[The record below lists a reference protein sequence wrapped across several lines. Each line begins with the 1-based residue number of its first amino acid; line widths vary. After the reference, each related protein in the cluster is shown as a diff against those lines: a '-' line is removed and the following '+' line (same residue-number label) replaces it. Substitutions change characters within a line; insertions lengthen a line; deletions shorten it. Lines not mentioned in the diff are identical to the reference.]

1 MINNKQKIKV
11 VFALLSILFAL
22 ILVAVGDKSG
32 WTTLELIF
40 ASLSIA
46 SLFMMVKE

>member
-1 MINNKQKIKV
+1 MISNKQKVKV
-11 VFALLSILFAL
+11 VFALLSIVFSLLL
-22 ILVAVGDKSG
+22 IAVGDKDG